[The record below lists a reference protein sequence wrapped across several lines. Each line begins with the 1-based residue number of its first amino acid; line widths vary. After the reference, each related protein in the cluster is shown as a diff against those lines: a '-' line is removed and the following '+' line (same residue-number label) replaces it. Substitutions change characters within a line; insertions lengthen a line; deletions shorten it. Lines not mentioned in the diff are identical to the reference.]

1 MINGGIVGGYY
12 GKDGGGTGG
21 GISQAALNTAINN
34 LKTALEAEIAKKADD
49 AGNATDAEVT
59 SAISTLET
67 ALQAKIDEKSD
78 ESSVVTRLRA
88 KANTA
93 TVTALGKTLRTERA
107 GVLLNETAQQTV
119 ANLNS
124 ARTDAQVID
133 DIGFSTLPI
142 FRGELDDYDRFL
154 MEVSELGSDGSTIID
169 STSVAFTFAVWD
181 SLKEVPV
188 PAGDSF
194 VAAHTDDNRALRWAW
209 HNNPPAAVDI
219 TLPVNRNQRDV
230 AVERA
235 VETLSANIRSSSR
248 VLYVG
253 KSVADTTASVAQR
266 MLIAVTGIKNNFRC
280 RVYGYRGT

>member
-1 MINGGIVGGYY
+1 MIHGGIVGGYY
-12 GKDGGGTGG
+12 GNGSGDAIGG
-21 GISQAALNTAINN
+21 GITQATLNRALNTLRSALQTAID
-34 LKTALEAEIAKKADD
+34 AKAD
-49 AGNATDAEVT
+49 
-59 SAISTLET
+59 ET
-67 ALQAKIDEKSD
+67 AVVSRLQ
-78 ESSVVTRLRA
+78 V

-93 TVTALGKTLRTERA
+93 TVTALGKTLRAERA

-119 ANLNS
+119 QNLNS

-142 FRGELDDYDRFL
+142 YRDALDDYDRFL

-181 SLKEVPV
+181 SLKEVTV

-209 HNNPPAAVDI
+209 HNNPPTDVTIRGGSGQA
-219 TLPVNRNQRDV
+219 NRIRT
-230 AVERA
+230 AVER
-235 VETLSANIRSSSR
+235 LSDNIRSGSR

-253 KSVADTTASVAQR
+253 KSVADTEASVAQR
-266 MLIAVTGIKNNFRC
+266 ILIAITGIKNNFRC
-280 RVYGYRGT
+280 RVYGYRGA

>member
-12 GKDGGGTGG
+12 GKGGGATGD
-21 GISQAALNTAINN
+21 GISQAALNTAIED
-34 LKTALEAEIAKKADD
+34 LK
-49 AGNATDAEVT
+49 
-59 SAISTLET
+59 T

-93 TVTALGKTLRTERA
+93 TVTTLGRTLRTERA

-119 ANLNS
+119 ANLNT

-142 FRGELDDYDRFL
+142 YRDALDDYDRFL

-188 PAGDSF
+188 PASDSF

-209 HNNPPAAVDI
+209 HNNPPAEVTI
-219 TLPVNRNQRDV
+219 QGGSGQVNRVRT
-230 AVERA
+230 AVEQ
-235 VETLSANIRSSSR
+235 LSNNIRSSSR

-280 RVYGYRGT
+280 RVYGYQGA